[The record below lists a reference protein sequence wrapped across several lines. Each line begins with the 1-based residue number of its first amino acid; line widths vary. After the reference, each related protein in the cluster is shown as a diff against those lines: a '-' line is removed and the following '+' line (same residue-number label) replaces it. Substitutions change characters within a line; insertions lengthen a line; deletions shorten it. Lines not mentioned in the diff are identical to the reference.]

1 MLRYFYIKNL
11 VEYQFVTT
19 NMIHISTVYKVVAIL
34 QYGAMLLRNNQNS
47 SLTIMEGNYLT
58 SGDLAMWDTARTSR
72 AGNWYGG
79 YGEGCG
85 YGHGYHRNGTATT
98 GVALGAAGLGIAIFG
113 GLAVAYGLN
122 SASKA
127 RARGAENAI
136 AAQSKTMEFIA
147 ATVKREAVRQDGINI
162 DVQQNMRNQAYT
174 TAYGGGANATS
185 NALATAEA
193 LAMLQNNNGTGL
205 NSAVGGCNY
214 LRVARVS
221 GSRLCGCDGCG
232 AE

>member
-1 MLRYFYIKNL
+1 
-11 VEYQFVTT
+11 
-19 NMIHISTVYKVVAIL
+19 
-34 QYGAMLLRNNQNS
+34 
-47 SLTIMEGNYLT
+47 MEGNYLT

-85 YGHGYHRNGTATT
+85 YGYHGYHRNGTATT
-98 GVALGAAGLGIAIFG
+98 GVALGAAGLGVAIFG

-122 SASKA
+122 AASKA
-127 RARGAENAI
+127 RARGAENTM
-136 AAQSKTMEFIA
+136 AAQSKTMELLA
-147 ATVKREAVRQDGINI
+147 ATVNREAVRQDGINI

-174 TAYGGGANATS
+174 TAYGGGANASS

-193 LAMLQNNNGTGL
+193 LAMIQNNNGGL

-221 GSRLCGCDGCG
+221 GSRLCGCDNSCEG
-232 AE
+232 